1 VAVTDPT
8 ADEELR
14 LADGRLLAWAE
25 WGDPRGTPVL
35 FLHPSPGSRM
45 LCPDVRATA
54 RRGVRLI
61 TVDRPGYGGS
71 DPVADPTLSGF
82 AHDLARLVDHLW
94 LGQFAVVGWS
104 GGGQYAAACAAQL
117 GERVRALALV
127 ATPAPDAEVPWLTPS
142 ARVLSRMAEIDPQQA
157 LAAAA
162 DLKAALAVAPPRAG
176 ERRDSPSDVT
186 TRRRPEVEGALHVMW
201 REGLRRGANGVA
213 ADLVAGSRPWAFAP
227 AHVPAPAHLF
237 YGDDDALVGLGHGQ
251 WWERT
256 LPKASLTVI
265 KGGHLIPFVAWPDIL
280 RAVQP

>member
-1 VAVTDPT
+1 MTNPI

-25 WGDPRGTPVL
+25 WGDPRGSPVL

-45 LCPDVRATA
+45 LCPDGQTTA
-54 RRGVRLI
+54 LEGVRLI
-61 TVDRPGYGGS
+61 TVDRPGYGRS
-71 DPVADPTLSGF
+71 DPVADPSLSGF

-104 GGGQYAAACAAQL
+104 GGGQYAVASAVQL

-127 ATPAPDAEVPWLTPS
+127 ATPAPDAEVPWLSPA
-142 ARVLSRMAEIDPQQA
+142 ARALKRMAEVDPQQA

-162 DLKAALAVAPPRAG
+162 DVKAPLAAASHGAG
-176 ERRDSPSDVT
+176 ERWESPSDVT
-186 TRRRPEVEGALHVMW
+186 IRRQPDVDRALRVMR
-201 REGLRRGANGVA
+201 REGLRNGANGMA
-213 ADLVAGSRPWAFAP
+213 ADLVAASRPWTFAP
-227 AHVPAPAHLF
+227 SRMAAPAHLF
-237 YGDDDALVGLGHGQ
+237 YGDDDPVVGLSHGR

-256 LPKASLTVI
+256 LPGARLTVI
-265 KGGHLIPFVAWPDIL
+265 KGGHLLPFVAWPDIL